1 MSRSPL
7 TIEGNVTGDVRVHT
21 FNDGSRVANFTVA
34 VNSSK
39 KDQQS
44 GRYEEVG
51 AQFFDCTAP
60 NHLVDAVV
68 NNVRKG
74 VPLLVAGTLDFR
86 DWTSREGKSGTA
98 MELRVDKIGYS
109 FRFHDVQGGRR
120 QHGGGGGQQGSASSY
135 YGQPQTAQQGYAPQ
149 QQTQPQAQSEWGR
162 PAVPQQ
168 SVSQDNPWANQGQAA
183 PPQHQQQQFG
193 SGFDDEQ
200 PF

>member
-44 GRYEEVG
+44 GKYEEVG
-51 AQFFDCTAP
+51 AQFFDCSAP

-109 FRFHDVQGGRR
+109 FRFHDVQGGKR
-120 QHGGGGGQQGSASSY
+120 QHGGGGGHQGSASSY

-149 QQTQPQAQSEWGR
+149 QQTQPQAQQDWGR

-168 SVSQDNPWANQGQAA
+168 NVSQDNPWANQAA
-183 PPQHQQQQFG
+183 PQQHQQQQFG
-193 SGFDDEQ
+193 GGFDDEQ

>member
-51 AQFFDCTAP
+51 VQFFDCTAP

-86 DWTSREGKSGTA
+86 DWTSRDGKSGTA

-109 FRFHDVQGGRR
+109 FRFHDVQGGKR
-120 QHGGGGGQQGSASSY
+120 QHGGGGGAQGSASSY

-149 QQTQPQAQSEWGR
+149 QQQGQPQAQSEWGR
-162 PAVPQQ
+162 PAV
-168 SVSQDNPWANQGQAA
+168 SQDNPWAGQPAQ
-183 PPQHQQQQFG
+183 PQHQQQQFG